1 MIANL
6 RKLFHFPEA
15 HFIVLVIVIKDI
27 RSTSSPGL
35 FRARGWHGA
44 SLIQSN
50 MYIESKLQIYQLFT
64 TKLNEKRPY

>member
-50 MYIESKLQIYQLFT
+50 MYIGALSQNYKYISYSLQ
-64 TKLNEKRPY
+64 N